1 MLHFYSLIIVKI
13 VHYEHHTCFVML
25 LLSYVMNQTQN
36 TLADRVIR
44 RTINK
49 GTGFIEESIKPSI
62 LTGPEFKDQELERLR
77 LTGDLMIVSGKGTTT
92 SRLSDLQQTKIP
104 DTKGHYIST
113 GKGTGLAV
121 L

>member
-1 MLHFYSLIIVKI
+1 MK
-13 VHYEHHTCFVML
+13 
-25 LLSYVMNQTQN
+25 QTH
-36 TLADRVIR
+36 TLADRVVR

-49 GTGFIEESIKPSI
+49 GTGFIEESVKPSI
-62 LTGPEFKDQELERLR
+62 WMGPEFKEQELERLR
-77 LTGDLMIVSGKGTTT
+77 LAGDLMLISGKGT
-92 SRLSDLQQTKIP
+92 SKIRLSDLQQTKIP